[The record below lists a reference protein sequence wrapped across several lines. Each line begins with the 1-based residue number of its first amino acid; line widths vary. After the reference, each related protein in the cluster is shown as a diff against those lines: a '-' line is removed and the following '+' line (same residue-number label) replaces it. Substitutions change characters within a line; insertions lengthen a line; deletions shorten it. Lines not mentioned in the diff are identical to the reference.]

1 MSATDAIAPVV
12 ELETAVSHRCMPL
25 DPFRCWQYDAGAK
38 AIPTWVL
45 EFLTVQPDGRVEFN
59 APDNGPSCFL
69 DGGDWLV
76 LFDTDPDLVAVF
88 PPEQFAALFRCV
100 FQ

>member
-1 MSATDAIAPVV
+1 MSAEALAPVV

-25 DPFRCWQYDAGAK
+25 EPFRCWQYDTRAK

-45 EFLTVQPDGRVEFN
+45 EYLTIQPDGRVEFN
-59 APDNGPSCFL
+59 APENGPSCFL

-76 LFDTDPDLVAVF
+76 CFDGEEQLVTVYPPTD
-88 PPEQFAALFRCV
+88 FAARFRCV